1 MPSPAHP
8 NADRAELG
16 KFDALAHRFW
26 DPRGEFRPL
35 HLLNPVRAEFVLD
48 RARIAGARVLDVGC
62 GGGLL
67 AERLTRAGGIVT
79 AIDLAPAM
87 IGAAREHAAQGGLSI
102 DYRNASA
109 ESLAADE
116 PGSFDVVTCMEMLE
130 HVPDP
135 AAMMCTLARLLRP
148 GGQLFVSTL
157 SRNVRSFLAAIV
169 AAEYLLGLLPRG
181 THEYERL
188 IRPSELAR
196 FARAAGLTLRE
207 VAGLN
212 VDPFAGRCTLSR
224 DPTVNY
230 LAHFSSA
237 APAEAAGASES
248 RAGVF
253 RS

>member
-35 HLLNPVRAEFVLD
+35 HLLNPVRTEFVLD
-48 RARIAGARVLDVGC
+48 RARVAGARVLDVGC

-67 AERLTRAGGIVT
+67 AERLARAHGIVT
-79 AIDLAPAM
+79 GIDLAPAM

-102 DYRNASA
+102 DYRIASA
-109 ESLAADE
+109 ESLAAGE
-116 PGSFDVVTCMEMLE
+116 PGSFEVITCMEMLE

-135 AAMMCTLARLLRP
+135 AGMMRTLAQLLRP
-148 GGQLFVSTL
+148 GGQLFLSTL
-157 SRNVRSFLAAIV
+157 SRNVRSFLTAIV

-196 FARAAGLTLRE
+196 FGRAAGLTLRE
-207 VAGLN
+207 IAGLH
-212 VDPFAGRCTLSR
+212 VDPFAGRCRLSR
-224 DPTVNY
+224 DPAVNY
-230 LAHFSSA
+230 LAHFSCA
-237 APAEAAGASES
+237 APGEAAGANAIQ
-248 RAGVF
+248 AGAV